1 LLIHLPRGK
10 RAAWTWPAAY
20 SRANQ
25 AISQESIMTA
35 NKQAENVRSE
45 SLLPADPDGVPS
57 DDAALQVA
65 EEVAFDQQSARVRG
79 LGNFPK
85 DGAPTPEGK
94 AADAVA
100 ETLKGGK
107 EDGGG

>member
-1 LLIHLPRGK
+1 
-10 RAAWTWPAAY
+10 
-20 SRANQ
+20 
-25 AISQESIMTA
+25 MTA
-35 NKQAENVRSE
+35 SNPPENARSE
-45 SLLPADPDGVPS
+45 SLLPTDPDGVPE

-100 ETLKGGK
+100 ETLRDDKGKQGNK
-107 EDGGG
+107 GESGG